1 MKQTRPAAACPLFS
15 VWLTVILALASVPA
29 LAASGG
35 PLSALREGA
44 EAVAD
49 PEAKAV
55 GDALAAA
62 VAYDAEADALAE
74 RLQELKSEAAAASA
88 RRKEFTAELATSVQA
103 AMQEWTARLPTDA
116 GVETLEVALEQ
127 ELVAA
132 DQLRTRINMLTESIG
147 EGLSQPSRTASRLA
161 ELERRQE
168 ELQAPIVVTEG
179 EAAELTE
186 ARRAR
191 AAAER
196 RRIAAEMA
204 LSQAELDLGSNLQQ
218 LKELELRAL
227 RHRRALREPRPAML
241 QEQIAEMSRDELDDL
256 SAMLASRLAEQAAG
270 IPANDTV
277 ALRVA
282 AENEALANELVTGFE
297 KLAAQRR
304 IIARD
309 DELLERD
316 RSGLR
321 DSLARVEL
329 GGQNEQVGAWLWAE
343 LRRLEPMAIL
353 SDRLTRVRALLG
365 EQRLRLIA
373 IKETQREL
381 ANVDE
386 LVTTLRQGSP
396 TQDEEDASAQAG
408 VREVLAELLQERSSL
423 LADLEPLIWRRIAVL
438 EQTERNLEAR
448 IAANL
453 ALRQTLNR
461 HLLWIRSHPSID
473 RGWLA
478 SLPEGLWDLVKP
490 SRFATS
496 LQLMRETSAERP
508 VTYLG
513 SLLLLAIFVVVSR
526 RARPRIDRLATVIR
540 DVRKDRYGRTIEALA
555 WTAVA
560 ALVWPAAFWLF
571 GHLLQQVGTPG
582 RYSDS
587 LGGASKLLAAGAF
600 TLFFLMALVR
610 ERGLAHA
617 HFRWSKPRRDALR
630 RWVPRLSAVLLPV
643 YFIVALAFLRD
654 QGLAISIHA
663 RIAMVVGSLYS
674 AWAVWRMLEPGQ
686 LTHRRGADDQ
696 PSRVYRLLRVG
707 LPALLIAVAG
717 LSLAGYVYS
726 SAIVFDSM
734 FASVGVLTV
743 VAVVHGML
751 SRWFVLGERR
761 LAFRRLQQKREAEL
775 EAAAESGAATEIGE
789 AVPLELDQDITL
801 EQVGEHSR
809 RLLRALRLT
818 LLVLGLA
825 WVWSDVLPALFR
837 FDEIALWSIND
848 AAPDGTSIIVPIT
861 LLAVMLGLL
870 SLALTFVAAQNLPG
884 LIEIGLLSRVN
895 MDSASRYAIT
905 SVSRYIIML
914 AGVLIGFSL
923 LGLRWSQLQ
932 WMAAALTVG
941 LAFGLQEIFANF
953 VSGIILLF
961 ERPFRVGDVIT
972 VNNLDGTVTR
982 IRTRA
987 TTILDFDNKEIVIP
1001 NKAFITGQLVNWTLS
1016 DEVTR
1021 ITVKVGVDYGT
1032 NPKLVHRLLQQAAH
1046 ENVRVLKSPP
1056 PNSWLLEFG
1065 TSSLN
1070 FELRVFVGAML
1081 DRLAVINEI
1090 NTRLIELFDENGIAF
1105 AYPQLDL
1112 HVRDVPESLTAAR
1125 PPADEVMAASPT
1137 VRGRPAKEP
1146 GEDAT

>member
-1 MKQTRPAAACPLFS
+1 MKQTRPAAPSPLFS
-15 VWLTVILALASVPA
+15 VWLTIILALVALPA
-29 LAASGG
+29 VAASGG
-35 PLSALREGA
+35 PLSVLREGA
-44 EAVAD
+44 EAVTD
-49 PEAKAV
+49 PEAKIV
-55 GDALAAA
+55 SEALATA
-62 VAYDAEADALAE
+62 VAYDAETEALAE
-74 RLQELKSEAAAASA
+74 RLQQLKGEAANTNA
-88 RRKEFTAELATSVQA
+88 RREEFTAQLATSLPD
-103 AMQEWTARLPTDA
+103 AMQEWTARLPEDA
-116 GVETLEVALEQ
+116 SVETLEMALEQ
-127 ELVAA
+127 ELIAA
-132 DQLRTRINMLTESIG
+132 DQLRTRINQLTESIG
-147 EGLSQPSRTASRLA
+147 EGLSQPSRLANRLA

-168 ELQAPIVVTEG
+168 ELRAPVAVTEG
-179 EAAELTE
+179 ESTELTE

-204 LSQAELDLGSNLQQ
+204 LTQAELDLGSGLQQ

-227 RHRRALREPRPAML
+227 RHRLALREPRPALL
-241 QEQIAEMSRDELDDL
+241 QERIAETSRNELDSLSTRL
-256 SAMLASRLAEQAAG
+256 SARLAAQSGA
-270 IPANDTV
+270 IPANDKV

-282 AENEALANELVTGFE
+282 AENEALVNELVAGFE

-304 IIARD
+304 IIAQD

-329 GGQNEQVGAWLWAE
+329 GGQSEQVGAWLWAE
-343 LRRLEPMAIL
+343 LRRLEPMAVL
-353 SDRLTRVRALLG
+353 SDRLVRVRELLG

-386 LVTTLRQGSP
+386 LVTTLRQVSP
-396 TQDEEDASAQAG
+396 AQDEEDASADTG
-408 VREVLAELLQERSSL
+408 GREL
-423 LADLEPLIWRRIAVL
+423 LADLLEERSALLAELEPLMWRRIAAL

-453 ALRQTLNR
+453 ALRQTLDR
-461 HLLWIRSHPSID
+461 HLLWIRSHPPID
-473 RGWLA
+473 RAWLA
-478 SLPEGLWDLVKP
+478 SLPEGLYDLVKP

-496 LQLMRETSAERP
+496 LQLMRETSAEHP
-508 VTYLG
+508 VRYLG
-513 SLLLLAIFVVVSR
+513 SMLLLAILVVVSR
-526 RARPRIDRLATVIR
+526 RAGPRIDRLAIVIR
-540 DVRKDRYGRTIEALA
+540 DVPKDRYGRSVEALA
-555 WTAVA
+555 WTVVA

-571 GHLLQQVGTPG
+571 GNLLQQVGTPG
-582 RYSDS
+582 KYSDS
-587 LGGASKLLAAGAF
+587 LGGAFKMLASASF
-600 TLFFLMALVR
+600 TLFFLKALVR
-610 ERGLAHA
+610 DRGLAHA
-617 HFRWSKPRRDALR
+617 HFRWSKPRRDAVR
-630 RWVPRLSAVLLPV
+630 RWVPRLGAVLLPV

-674 AWAVWRMLEPGQ
+674 AWAIWRMLGTGQ
-686 LTHRRGADDQ
+686 LTHRRGADDE
-696 PSRVYRLLRVG
+696 PSRLYRLLRVG
-707 LPALLIAVAG
+707 LPALLIVVAG

-734 FASVGVLTV
+734 FASVGVLTA
-743 VAVVHGML
+743 VAVIHGML

-761 LAFRRLQQKREAEL
+761 LAYRRLQQKREAEL
-775 EAAAESGAATEIGE
+775 EAAAESVAGAEIGE
-789 AVPLELDQDITL
+789 AIPLELDQDITL

-837 FDEIALWSIND
+837 FDEIALWSITD
-848 AAPDGTSIIVPIT
+848 TGPDGTSIIVPIT
-861 LLAVMLGLL
+861 LLAVMLGML

-895 MDSASRYAIT
+895 MDSASRYAFT
-905 SVSRYIIML
+905 SVSRYIIVL
-914 AGVLIGFSL
+914 AGVLVGFSL

-941 LAFGLQEIFANF
+941 LGFGLQEIFANF
-953 VSGIILLF
+953 VSGLILLF

-987 TTILDFDNKEIVIP
+987 TTILDFDNKEIVVP

-1021 ITVKVGVDYGT
+1021 ITLKVGVDYGT
-1032 NPKLVHRLLQQAAH
+1032 NPKLVHRLLLQAAH
-1046 ENVRVLKSPP
+1046 ENARVLKTPP

-1090 NTRLIELFDENGIAF
+1090 NTRLIELFQENGITF
-1105 AYPQLDL
+1105 AYPQLDV
-1112 HVRDVPESLTAAR
+1112 HVRDLPEPASPSRVRADAPPPESAAR
-1125 PPADEVMAASPT
+1125 Q
-1137 VRGRPAKEP
+1137 P
-1146 GEDAT
+1146 GPQT